1 MRFSE
6 KLIISILSKL
16 IFSFFLAFIAY
27 IPESEQYPNVGYSS
41 LHGLFIVYCIYTFP
55 IYLIGGIP
63 YSYLADFYFDKIRFH
78 NNFSNYINGILVY
91 LAGGLLIVGIYL
103 VGELL
108 ITGNI
113 AGIIMF
119 NFIGISVFASLLF
132 YHMSLVWKKINALQ
146 CKR

>member
-1 MRFSE
+1 
-6 KLIISILSKL
+6 
-16 IFSFFLAFIAY
+16 
-27 IPESEQYPNVGYSS
+27 YPNVGYSS

-78 NNFSNYINGILVY
+78 NNFSNYINGVLVY

-108 ITGNI
+108 IKGNI

-119 NFIGISVFASLLF
+119 NFSVISFSAFLLF
-132 YHMSLVWKKINALQ
+132 YYLSLVFDIF
-146 CKR
+146 